1 MNRLPIYKIK
11 PLLSA
16 TTAIALVKEPAID
29 ELFMAFESE
38 KEFLFKSDNEKQIV
52 SGPAM
57 IPNKLIYRNSPQCYV
72 VYDESDIVEFAKQFI
87 KTGAKFNLEHNES
100 TVEVD
105 IFESYFLKADNE
117 WNLPKGTWIVSAK
130 IEDEIVWED
139 IKSGKF
145 QGFSIQSNFEKTAIE
160 NFKNEINNTNMIEQF
175 KEQLNEILF
184 KVNKLEL
191 KMAEE
196 VVEEVKVVEDVKP
209 QDPIVQELSDKV
221 VALEEKIV
229 ALEEKINSLVDS
241 FESRLTSLETSI
253 GTQAVAIEEMSKQTV
268 AVTTVEKV
276 EKFNVANDSPFAGH
290 FKK

>member
-117 WNLPKGTWIVSAK
+117 WNLPEGTWIVSAK
-130 IEDEIVWED
+130 IEDQLVWED

-145 QGFSIQSNFEKTAIE
+145 KGFSIQSNFEKTAIE

-196 VVEEVKVVEDVKP
+196 VVEEVKVVEDVKL

>member
-117 WNLPKGTWIVSAK
+117 WNLPEGTWIVSAK
-130 IEDEIVWED
+130 IEDQLVWED

-145 QGFSIQSNFEKTAIE
+145 KGFSIQSNFEKTAIE

-196 VVEEVKVVEDVKP
+196 VVEEVKVVEDVKL

-229 ALEEKINSLVDS
+229 ELEGKINSLVES
-241 FESRLTSLETSI
+241 FESRITSLETSI
-253 GTQAVAIEEMSKQTV
+253 GAQAVAIEEMSKQTV
-268 AVTTVEKV
+268 AITTVEKV